1 MLLDYGSGICT
12 LIPIYIRL
20 TEAKVVSFERN
31 EWCRDRFR
39 ENIRTTSRIELT
51 ASLPL
56 GMKFDFIT
64 IDDEVSFREIFQLL
78 KGSNDKVTIFVE
90 GWRNSTL
97 ARFSFA
103 LLLLQRS
110 GEAERFKSRLREFES
125 GNKLEKSGAIIK
137 SYKSNLLDSIQS
149 WFKRIPVTKELNEL
163 FNYFLRRLRVYSV
176 LANLSLG
183 IKIRNVLRLR
193 PKQRQKAWRRSAM
206 GNNRFS
212 R

>member
-1 MLLDYGSGICT
+1 
-12 LIPIYIRL
+12 
-20 TEAKVVSFERN
+20 
-31 EWCRDRFR
+31 
-39 ENIRTTSRIELT
+39 
-51 ASLPL
+51 
-56 GMKFDFIT
+56 MKFDFIT

-97 ARFSFA
+97 ARLSFA

-110 GEAERFKSRLREFES
+110 GEAERFKSRLPEFES